1 MSKEIPQNIK
11 QMNNLEKD
19 EKSINNKDIDDDNR
33 NGIIVPDNEE
43 TYDDMYKKYIVK
55 YGNFS
60 HILNIE
66 IDKSLSEDEKN
77 IILYD
82 IYDLINEKE
91 IEKNISNMNV
101 IIKWRVYDKSNLL
114 HYYTG
119 GDGILG
125 DIAIYE
131 HTKLLLTDINKL
143 KNSDKIKIYLNKPLT
158 KSICMLNKII

>member
-119 GDGILG
+119 DDCILG
-125 DIAIYE
+125 DIAIYG
-131 HTKLLLTDINKL
+131 HTKLLLTDINKF

>member
-1 MSKEIPQNIK
+1 M
-11 QMNNLEKD
+11 D
-19 EKSINNKDIDDDNR
+19 
-33 NGIIVPDNEE
+33 
-43 TYDDMYKKYIVK
+43 TTMYKKYIGK

-66 IDKSLSEDEKN
+66 IDKSLSEDEKH

-82 IYDLINEKE
+82 IYDLINEKD
-91 IEKNISNMNV
+91 IKKKISNMNI
-101 IIKWRVYDKSNLL
+101 IIKWRVYDNSNLL

-125 DIAIYE
+125 DVAIYE

-143 KNSDKIKIYLNKPLT
+143 KNSNKFKIYLNKPLT
-158 KSICMLNKII
+158 KSICIMNKII